1 MSARQNFLAIVVAA
15 IGKGLDG
22 SGAKGFLGL
31 LSHAGELVAVMDFVG
46 DFVGDDEMV
55 LRLHGALH
63 VIANGS
69 RGFARSL
76 HGAGIGIGERNL
88 RVFRLF
94 KLRPDGF
101 HALDFLF
108 QLGNFILEPVDL
120 DFRRGGLAVRGF
132 KLGQVALDARL
143 KLFQPL
149 GYLGLRE
156 IPVARVHRLE
166 FAAIDGNRGGG
177 EQARRARTPR

>member
-1 MSARQNFLAIVVAA
+1 MPTRQDFLAIVVTA
-15 IGKGLDG
+15 IRKGLDG
-22 SGAKGFLGL
+22 FGAKGFLGL
-31 LSHAGELVAVMDFVG
+31 LGHAGELVAVMDFIG
-46 DFVGDDEMV
+46 DFMGDDKV
-55 LRLHGALH
+55 VFRLHGALD

-69 RGFARSL
+69 RRLARSL

-88 RVFRLF
+88 RLFRLG
-94 KLRPDGF
+94 KLRLDGF

-108 QLGNFILEPVDL
+108 QLGNFALEAGDL

-132 KLGQVALDARL
+132 KLGQVALDTRL

-156 IPVARVHRLE
+156 IPVA
-166 FAAIDGNRGGG
+166 
-177 EQARRARTPR
+177 